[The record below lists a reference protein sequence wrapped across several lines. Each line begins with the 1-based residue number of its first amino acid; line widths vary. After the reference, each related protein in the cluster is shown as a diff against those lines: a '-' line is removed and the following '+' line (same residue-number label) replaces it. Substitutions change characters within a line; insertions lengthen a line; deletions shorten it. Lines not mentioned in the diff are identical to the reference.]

1 MTSRST
7 GVGIE
12 ATIIVAGM
20 IENLVA
26 GTEQAKADEHA
37 SEAAPPATTKDSHIQ
52 RPAQKGHIVQDVQ
65 DVQDVAQQQRQ

>member
-26 GTEQAKADEHA
+26 GTEQAKADEHG

-52 RPAQKGHIVQDVQ
+52 RPAQKDHVVQ

>member
-1 MTSRST
+1 
-7 GVGIE
+7 
-12 ATIIVAGM
+12 M

-65 DVQDVAQQQRQ
+65 DVQDVQGVAQQQRQ